1 MTNHSD
7 DGHDFITNYEY
18 EGGATREGARFRAVD
33 ASEPNRV
40 LVEDFLR

>member
-18 EGGATREGARFRAVD
+18 EGGAAREGARFRAVD